1 MNHRRNALFQDLIKN
16 PVFIAW
22 VLEDSSELDQYWK
35 NWSSGD
41 ITRKEALEQARF
53 SLLSFTDETLRIT
66 DEHIAYKV
74 SQSLEIAKR
83 RENAARISKSEFSWL
98 KHSRAMAA
106 SIFVLLAAGL
116 FIYIKYPNRT
126 IFTENQ
132 QQLSLNQKEEVII
145 EIANENKE
153 VKYVQLPDG
162 SSVVLRKNS
171 RISYNK
177 NFGQIK
183 RVVVLSGEAFF
194 EVTKDPEIP
203 FFVYA
208 NELVTKVLGTSFS
221 IKADENGK
229 NVLVAVKTGKVSVFT
244 KTDQHAREY
253 ESGKKLSAL
262 LLTCNQQATFE
273 RHISRLVRSTITG
286 SMLLKIP
293 IENQKFTYNATPVS
307 EVFASL
313 EKAYGIDIDYN
324 EQIMSRCSITATLGD
339 EPLDNKLKWICAIL
353 EANYQISENKVSITG
368 NSCQY

>member
-22 VLEDSSELDQYWK
+22 VLEESSELDQYWE
-35 NWSSGD
+35 NWSSSD

-53 SLLSFTDETLRIT
+53 SLLSLNDETLRIT
-66 DEHIAYKV
+66 DEHITYKI
-74 SQSLEIAKR
+74 SQALEIAKR
-83 RENAARISKSEFSWL
+83 RENAAKISKNEVSWL
-98 KHSRAMAA
+98 RHSRAIAA
-106 SIFVLLAAGL
+106 SVFVLIAAGL
-116 FIYIKYPNRT
+116 FAYIKYYNQN
-126 IFTENQ
+126 IFTENL
-132 QQLSLNQKEEVII
+132 QQLSVNQKEEMLI
-145 EIANENKE
+145 EVVNKNNG

-171 RISYNK
+171 RISYNRQFDK
-177 NFGQIK
+177 DK
-183 RVVVLSGEAFF
+183 RVVILSGEAFF
-194 EVTKDPEIP
+194 EVTKDPERP

-221 IKADENGK
+221 IKADENDK
-229 NVLVAVKTGKVSVFT
+229 HVLVAVKTGKVSVFT
-244 KTDQHAREY
+244 KTDQHAKDY
-253 ESGKKLSAL
+253 ESGNKLSAL

-273 RHISRLVRSTITG
+273 RDISRLVRSSITG

-313 EKAYGIDIDYN
+313 EKAYGIDINYN
-324 EQIMSRCSITATLGD
+324 EQIMSHCSITATLGD

-353 EANYQISENKVSITG
+353 EANYQISENKISITG
-368 NSCQY
+368 NSCQ